1 MAFVSSGNHGSAA
14 VTTVTAA
21 LLPSA
26 GGAAAATG
34 EYGGASSH
42 VLARIAAP
50 SADSI
55 LGDETISDAGS
66 FTLSTDQ
73 PSPVVARRPGSL
85 KRDFKSKLLPGK
97 RLAVSLPRTAQSAQH
112 RRASPSI
119 RASARTPDVL
129 PQQQQ
134 RSGTPNV
141 LSPDVRAGRSL
152 QTTEDRIR
160 ALEFQ
165 RAHDQAN
172 LVKAYERLNALQ
184 QVCDENTKL
193 NMELRRD
200 VYGTRTATEARF
212 ASTEKII
219 EGHLAFIVAHQAEVT
234 QHLQGLEMQLPM
246 AGQVVQGNFEKL
258 ATEIEA
264 IKQSKGETF
273 TKQMCEE
280 LEVMRQHVVAH
291 ERRITEIA
299 GTDAHHQN
307 LIDNLGLAYAQLLT
321 TVENANTPPDA
332 ADMPDWQRPPRRSNG
347 VPSERSYGGC
357 GGCSGN
363 S

>member
-1 MAFVSSGNHGSAA
+1 
-14 VTTVTAA
+14 
-21 LLPSA
+21 
-26 GGAAAATG
+26 
-34 EYGGASSH
+34 
-42 VLARIAAP
+42 
-50 SADSI
+50 
-55 LGDETISDAGS
+55 
-66 FTLSTDQ
+66 
-73 PSPVVARRPGSL
+73 
-85 KRDFKSKLLPGK
+85 
-97 RLAVSLPRTAQSAQH
+97 
-112 RRASPSI
+112 
-119 RASARTPDVL
+119 
-129 PQQQQ
+129 
-134 RSGTPNV
+134 
-141 LSPDVRAGRSL
+141 
-152 QTTEDRIR
+152 
-160 ALEFQ
+160 
-165 RAHDQAN
+165 
-172 LVKAYERLNALQ
+172 
-184 QVCDENTKL
+184 
-193 NMELRRD
+193 
-200 VYGTRTATEARF
+200 
-212 ASTEKII
+212 
-219 EGHLAFIVAHQAEVT
+219 
-234 QHLQGLEMQLPM
+234 MQLPM

-363 S
+363 SWGNSGGAGAPESLVENRETVD